1 MRGSCQPTCTV
12 RQKPLLQSCT
22 NHKTVSKRRIHDG
35 SQRFPGTYGAVCACK
50 AGPPALKCPASTCS
64 LKACRD
70 MASVCTFVVN
80 SALDRYRTARCD
92 RRDPRS
98 SRSSWSPQPE
108 ATETLVGAPSARRV
122 ELLFIVTR
130 RYVTVIRLLVI

>member
-1 MRGSCQPTCTV
+1 
-12 RQKPLLQSCT
+12 
-22 NHKTVSKRRIHDG
+22 
-35 SQRFPGTYGAVCACK
+35 
-50 AGPPALKCPASTCS
+50 
-64 LKACRD
+64 

-80 SALDRYRTARCD
+80 SALDIELADLR
-92 RRDPRS
+92 
-98 SRSSWSPQPE
+98 PQRPSEQPELRGHPKPE